1 MTDLARPDRAEV
13 LEMLAAFGQRAA
25 EDVPDEL
32 GSLELTWLI
41 AEFEQ
46 RYGIEPDLDDE
57 AFEAVRTVDD
67 AVEVFRTAVRA
78 ARGAAVDGT
87 AVVGGTSDT
96 TGTPADATG
105 AAVTAGA
112 ARP

>member
-13 LEMLAAFGQRAA
+13 LAMLAAFGQRSA
-25 EDVPDEL
+25 EDVPEEL

-46 RYGIEPDLDDE
+46 RYGIEPDLDDD

-67 AVEVFRTAVRA
+67 AVAVFRATVD
-78 ARGAAVDGT
+78 AAVNAAGSP
-87 AVVGGTSDT
+87 VDT
-96 TGTPADATG
+96 TP
-105 AAVTAGA
+105 GA

>member
-13 LEMLAAFGQRAA
+13 LAMLAAFGQRAP
-25 EDVPDEL
+25 EDVPEEL

-46 RYGIEPDLDDE
+46 RYGIEPDLDDD

-67 AVEVFRTAVRA
+67 AVAVFR
-78 ARGAAVDGT
+78 AAVLAAAGS
-87 AVVGGTSDT
+87 A
-96 TGTPADATG
+96 ADA
-105 AAVTAGA
+105 TAGA

>member
-67 AVEVFRTAVRA
+67 AVAVFR
-78 ARGAAVDGT
+78 AAVLAAG
-87 AVVGGTSDT
+87 GGTSAAPSDSAGPDRT
-96 TGTPADATG
+96 DAAD